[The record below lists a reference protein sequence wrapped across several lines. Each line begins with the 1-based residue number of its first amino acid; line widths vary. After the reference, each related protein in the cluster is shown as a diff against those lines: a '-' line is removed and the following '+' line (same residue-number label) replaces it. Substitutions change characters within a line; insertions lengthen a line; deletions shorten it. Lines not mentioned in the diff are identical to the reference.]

1 MNTFYSVGGRSEKFY
16 VGESV
21 EFKQIQSDSKMKV
34 KSKFNQGEIFMH
46 DIQAG
51 FAGECESGRFYCYLS

>member
-51 FAGECESGRFYCYLS
+51 FAGEWRFAVF